1 MEKQYKFSTLE
12 ELEKNYKVGSVFSQR
27 IEHHIN
33 TNVYYS
39 QNDLRVYRKYNDK
52 VEVVDEF
59 TCLCYK
65 TVIKKIIVDGYLYDG
80 TYWYPA
86 GIGHDGWYPLDEY
99 DLFDEEEKTFD
110 TTNGLADKQKI
121 DKIKIL

>member
-27 IEHHIN
+27 IEHYIN

-39 QNDLRVYRKYNDK
+39 QNDLRVYRKYHDK

-65 TVIKKIIVDGYLYDG
+65 TAINKIIVDGYLYDG

-86 GIGHDGWYPLDEY
+86 GIGHDGWCQLDEF
-99 DLFDEEEKTFD
+99 DLFKEEEITFD
-110 TTNGLADKQKI
+110 TTDGLADKQKI

>member
-33 TNVYYS
+33 ANVYYS

-86 GIGHDGWYPLDEY
+86 KVGHDGCYQLDEF
-99 DLFDEEEKTFD
+99 DLFDEEEITFD
-110 TTNGLADKQKI
+110 TTDGLADKQKF

>member
-12 ELEKNYKVGSVFSQR
+12 ELEKNYKVGSIFSQR
-27 IEHHIN
+27 IERHIN
-33 TNVYYS
+33 ANIYYS
-39 QNDLRVYRKYNDK
+39 QRDLIAYKNYNDR
-52 VEVVDEF
+52 VEVVDEV

-65 TVIKKIIVDGYLYDG
+65 TVINKVTVSGYLYDG

-86 GIGHDGWYPLDEY
+86 GIGYDGWYPLDES
-99 DLFDEEEKTFD
+99 DLFDEEEITFD
-110 TTNGLADKQKI
+110 TTDGLADKQKF

>member
-1 MEKQYKFSTLE
+1 MGKQYKFSTLE

-27 IEHHIN
+27 IERHIDA
-33 TNVYYS
+33 NVYYS
-39 QNDLRVYRKYNDK
+39 QNDLRAYRKYNDK
-52 VEVVDEF
+52 VEVIDEI

-65 TVIKKIIVDGYLYDG
+65 TVINKIFVNGYLYDG

-86 GIGHDGWYPLDEY
+86 KIGYDGWYELDES
-99 DLFDEEEKTFD
+99 DLFDKEEITFD
-110 TTNGLADKQKI
+110 TTDGLADKQNF

>member
-27 IEHHIN
+27 IEHHIDA
-33 TNVYYS
+33 NVYYS
-39 QNDLRVYRKYNDK
+39 QSDLRIYRQYNDR
-52 VEVVDEF
+52 VEVVDET

-65 TVIKKIIVDGYLYDG
+65 TVINEIIVNGYLYDG
-80 TYWYPA
+80 NYWYPA
-86 GIGHDGWYPLDEY
+86 RIGYDGWYELDES
-99 DLFDEEEKTFD
+99 DLFDEKEIIFD
-110 TTNGLADKQKI
+110 TTDGLADKQNF

>member
-27 IEHHIN
+27 IEHHIDAH
-33 TNVYYS
+33 TYYD
-39 QNDLRVYRKYNDK
+39 QRDLNAYRRYSDK
-52 VEVVDEF
+52 VEVIDET

-65 TVIKKIIVDGYLYDG
+65 TVINKVIVSGYLYDG
-80 TYWYPA
+80 NYWYPA
-86 GIGHDGWYPLDEY
+86 RIGYDGWYELDES
-99 DLFDEEEKTFD
+99 DSFDEKEITFD
-110 TTNGLADKQKI
+110 TTDGLADKQNF